1 MFSLLR
7 QCMRV
12 STACVLITIFGVPVN
27 LIAQA
32 HVVTPSD
39 LQQATVAAQQT
50 RQRNL
55 ETVSGFLSSAT
66 AEKAMRSA
74 HLQPEQVR
82 QGVATLSDAELAQL
96 AVRAQKTQADF
107 AAGTLSDRDLLLIVL
122 GIAALV
128 LIIVAVR

>member
-12 STACVLITIFGVPVN
+12 STACVLITILGVPLN
-27 LIAQA
+27 LVAQA

-39 LQQATVAAQQT
+39 LQQATVAASQT

-55 ETVSGFLSSAT
+55 ETLTDFLSSSA
-66 AEKAMRSA
+66 AQKAMRSA
-74 HLQPEQVR
+74 HMQTEQVR
-82 QGVATLSDAELAQL
+82 QGVASLSDAELAQL